1 MKFREYKVLFVF
13 LFFCLSAL
21 WVSAQENRFIYIQ
34 TEDGKPFYVRMGL
47 SIFSSTSEGYVLLSR
62 LADGNHQMYVGFP
75 RNEFPEEEFSLTLNG
90 QSEGY
95 LLKYLNNR
103 WVLMNI
109 ESLALTEGAV
119 STPPVAE
126 TREKEYDPFSSLLAS
141 VVNDS
146 SILNSEITA
155 QKPQKSVIDSA
166 KRQQVREV
174 QPQETVITENKETEK
189 KALIPEGD
197 SSVSTVSVQDSA
209 VRLSPLSADTVK
221 IVTTAGELPGGK
233 IPDREPPIN
242 WGEVSRLLLVKETDG
257 LELVYLDKERRD
269 TIRLFM
275 PVTSYGE
282 SQPPQ
287 PKVVYREEKKDSVT
301 SLTITPTKIVEPPAE
316 SNVVKAKDNKEKEL
330 PEKEV
335 EKPVSS
341 ELAAPKKP
349 AGNLVGEEQEP
360 KKQEKTPQIIY
371 TPSVNSDCS
380 AYATNSDFLKIRK
393 KMAAETDTDKMIDA
407 AKKFFRQK
415 CYTTDQIKNLSYLF
429 LDDEGRYKF
438 FDAAY
443 PFASDS
449 NLYYQLESQLQ
460 DPYYIKRFQAMIQ
473 K

>member
-13 LFFCLSAL
+13 LFFCLSTL

-62 LADGNHQMYVGFP
+62 LSDGNHQMYVGFP

-119 STPPVAE
+119 SSPPVAE

-155 QKPQKSVIDSA
+155 QKPVIDSA
-166 KRQQVREV
+166 KQQQVREV
-174 QPQETVITENKETEK
+174 QPQETVVNKETEK
-189 KALIPEGD
+189 KTLIPEGD
-197 SSVSTVSVQDSA
+197 SSISTVSVQDTA
-209 VRLSPLSADTVK
+209 VRFTPLPADTVK
-221 IVTTAGELPGGK
+221 IVTAEGALPSEK
-233 IPDREPPIN
+233 IPDQKPPIN

-275 PVTSYGE
+275 PVTSYGD

-316 SNVVKAKDNKEKEL
+316 SNVVKAADNKEKEV
-330 PEKEV
+330 PEKET
-335 EKPVSS
+335 EKPVSN
-341 ELAAPKKP
+341 ELAAPKKVT
-349 AGNLVGEEQEP
+349 GDTVEEKQEP

-371 TPSVNSDCS
+371 NPSVNSDCS